1 MRVVAME
8 TAKAAGARRSATGLA
23 ASVLRAVAAAIL
35 AGAVLWICSGIVAPS
50 SAWADD
56 AGQAVQDAEVEISA
70 DGDAARM
77 EGCDF
82 AVEGFE
88 CSRTGSARDIDGLS
102 YGYTYRLSGTD
113 RVAVVNTADYAVLFI
128 PRTVA
133 DEFGIEDEGSSQVQ
147 EIKTY
152 LAALDENF
160 STGVNPLASQEEWKV
175 LIADAEGAEGASLAV
190 GDATFTFGRE
200 ISEDRFYVTV
210 EGPDDAF
217 DVKSEVRPA
226 QMDSGRLVPA
236 EGAVIAQKGGPLEQL
251 GEFLATMDYSPLW
264 VTLKT
269 TAARPSCSCSSWGFW
284 PLHTSALR
292 IPDAGAGH
300 RRLHLHHPHGAA
312 ADGVRLPAAARR
324 SGKQHGG
331 GAVVLPGDRVPA
343 RCSAGRPRC
352 MAAVVVAFPLMY
364 RSARG
369 AFESLDPN
377 MLDAARTL
385 GWCNAALFFMRL
397 MLPLGVVV
405 HRGGHGA
412 RRSRGPWASS
422 GATLFLAGNHLGS
435 TRTIP
440 IAIYFEWM
448 NGNTEATWFW
458 TIVLLVFSFLVI
470 LFINLWSRR
479 TTQLPPGDGSMIRS
493 FWRGGSATSS
503 RSDSPRCAAERAWW
517 MPPSRRVARL
527 TLHQRRAGFVSWK
540 EGFCLRELMAI
551 PSGAQRSRRIPCG
564 ERGWP

>member
-1 MRVVAME
+1 M
-8 TAKAAGARRSATGLA
+8 
-23 ASVLRAVAAAIL
+23 IL
-35 AGAVLWICSGIVAPS
+35 AGAVLGACCGAVAPS
-50 SAWADD
+50 AAWADD
-56 AGQAVQDAEVEISA
+56 AEQAVRDAEVEISA

-88 CSRTGSARDIDGLS
+88 CSRTGSSRDIDGQS

-128 PRTVA
+128 PQDVA
-133 DEFGIEDEGSSQVQ
+133 DTFGIADGESPQVRQ
-147 EIKTY
+147 VEAY

-175 LIADAEGAEGASLAV
+175 LIADAAGAEGASLAV
-190 GDATFTFGRE
+190 GDVTYTFGRE
-200 ISEDRFYVTV
+200 ISEGRYYVTI
-210 EGPDDAF
+210 EGSDAAF
-217 DVKSEVRPA
+217 DVKEEVGPA

-269 TAARPSCSCSSWGFW
+269 CGVAIVFVFFLGLAAAYF
-284 PLHTSALR
+284 TLR
-292 IPDAGAGH
+292 ISKRPQDIFDTIFTI
-300 RRLHLHHPHGAA
+300 PM
-312 ADGVRLPAAARR
+312 
-324 SGKQHGG
+324 
-331 GAVVLPGDRVPA
+331 VLPPTVCGFLLLSVL
-343 RCSAGRPRC
+343 GRNTAFGRFFQEIGFPLVFSWQATVI
-352 MAAVVVAFPLMY
+352 AAVVVAFPLMY

-385 GWCNAALFFMRL
+385 GWSNGRIFIRL
-397 MLPLGVVV
+397 MLPLAWSSIASGTVLAF
-405 HRGGHGA
+405 A
-412 RRSRGPWASS
+412 RALGEF
-422 GATLFLAGNHLGS
+422 GCTLFLAGNQLGS

-458 TIVLLVFSFLVI
+458 TIVLIVFSFLVI
-470 LFINLWSRR
+470 LFINLWSRH
-479 TTQLPPGDGSMIRS
+479 TTRYRQKSSHEGRS
-493 FWRGGSATSS
+493 PKPRRNGTRGGGKRGGAS
-503 RSDSPRCAAERAWW
+503 RGE
-517 MPPSRRVARL
+517 
-527 TLHQRRAGFVSWK
+527 T
-540 EGFCLRELMAI
+540 
-551 PSGAQRSRRIPCG
+551 SGAEALG
-564 ERGWP
+564 EGMA

>member
-1 MRVVAME
+1 MPWR
-8 TAKAAGARRSATGLA
+8 
-23 ASVLRAVAAAIL
+23 ASNVRADPV
-35 AGAVLWICSGIVAPS
+35 
-50 SAWADD
+50 
-56 AGQAVQDAEVEISA
+56 
-70 DGDAARM
+70 
-77 EGCDF
+77 
-82 AVEGFE
+82 
-88 CSRTGSARDIDGLS
+88 RDIDGLS

-175 LIADAEGAEGASLAV
+175 LIADVEGAEGASLAV

-226 QMDSGRLVPA
+226 QMDSGCLVPA

-269 TAARPSCSCSSWGFW
+269 CGVAIVFVFFLGLAAAYFTLRISKRAQDIFDTVFTIPMVLPPTVCGF
-284 PLHTSALR
+284 LLLSAL
-292 IPDAGAGH
+292 
-300 RRLHLHHPHGAA
+300 
-312 ADGVRLPAAARR
+312 
-324 SGKQHGG
+324 
-331 GAVVLPGDRVPA
+331 
-343 RCSAGRPRC
+343 GRNTAFGRFFQEIGFPLVFSWQATVI
-352 MAAVVVAFPLMY
+352 AAVVVAFPLMY

-385 GWCNAALFFMRL
+385 GWSIASGTVLAFARALGEF
-397 MLPLGVVV
+397 GC
-405 HRGGHGA
+405 
-412 RRSRGPWASS
+412 
-422 GATLFLAGNHLGS
+422 TLFLAGNQLGS

-470 LFINLWSRR
+470 LFINLWSRH
-479 TTQLPPGDGSMIRS
+479 TTRYRQKSSHEGRS
-493 FWRGGSATSS
+493 PKPRRNGTRGGGRRRSAK
-503 RSDSPRCAAERAWW
+503 
-517 MPPSRRVARL
+517 
-527 TLHQRRAGFVSWK
+527 G
-540 EGFCLRELMAI
+540 LREDGTGSADVL
-551 PSGAQRSRRIPCG
+551 G
-564 ERGWP
+564 EGVA

>member
-50 SAWADD
+50 SAWAAD
-56 AGQAVQDAEVEISA
+56 AEQAVQDAEIDISA

-226 QMDSGRLVPA
+226 QMDSGL
-236 EGAVIAQKGGPLEQL
+236 
-251 GEFLATMDYSPLW
+251 
-264 VTLKT
+264 
-269 TAARPSCSCSSWGFW
+269 PS
-284 PLHTSALR
+284 
-292 IPDAGAGH
+292 
-300 RRLHLHHPHGAA
+300 
-312 ADGVRLPAAARR
+312 
-324 SGKQHGG
+324 
-331 GAVVLPGDRVPA
+331 
-343 RCSAGRPRC
+343 
-352 MAAVVVAFPLMY
+352 
-364 RSARG
+364 
-369 AFESLDPN
+369 
-377 MLDAARTL
+377 
-385 GWCNAALFFMRL
+385 
-397 MLPLGVVV
+397 
-405 HRGGHGA
+405 
-412 RRSRGPWASS
+412 AS
-422 GATLFLAGNHLGS
+422 
-435 TRTIP
+435 
-440 IAIYFEWM
+440 
-448 NGNTEATWFW
+448 
-458 TIVLLVFSFLVI
+458 
-470 LFINLWSRR
+470 
-479 TTQLPPGDGSMIRS
+479 
-493 FWRGGSATSS
+493 
-503 RSDSPRCAAERAWW
+503 
-517 MPPSRRVARL
+517 
-527 TLHQRRAGFVSWK
+527 
-540 EGFCLRELMAI
+540 
-551 PSGAQRSRRIPCG
+551 
-564 ERGWP
+564 